1 LKKQGRAEIAE
12 TKHGVFAVV
21 LDESGGYLIE
31 AARDPADP
39 IRLSGR
45 WVSLGSPKQ
54 SSRWEGRVVD
64 KRRID
69 GQSFKGVW
77 DFRR

>member
-1 LKKQGRAEIAE
+1 M
-12 TKHGVFAVV
+12 V